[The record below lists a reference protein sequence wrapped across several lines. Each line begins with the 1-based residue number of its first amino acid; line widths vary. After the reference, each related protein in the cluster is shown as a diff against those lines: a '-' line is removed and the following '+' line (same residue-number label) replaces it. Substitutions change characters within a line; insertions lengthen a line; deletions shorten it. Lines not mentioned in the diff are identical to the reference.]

1 MESSIIAEDQ
11 NNQISLHF
19 TQRLYFPYL
28 FEEEGVKLAKIPGM
42 GRINAAQLL
51 WEESAMPIDSG
62 TNFRWWK
69 NPFTKPDIYGF

>member
-1 MESSIIAEDQ
+1 MES
-11 NNQISLHF
+11 NQTSLHF

-51 WEESAMPIDSG
+51 WLDSGIDADKIQDMPIDTTSD
-62 TNFRWWK
+62 FCWWK
-69 NPFTKPDIYGF
+69 NPFTKPNQYGY